1 MVDLLRVDRD
11 LAHLEQGHV
20 VSSRDRAGSLRA
32 PCGHGAGGR
41 LPPRRPRVVSRI
53 GGWCARRRW
62 IVIVLWIAL
71 LAGVGAAGI
80 LAGGRTNANLT
91 VPGTS
96 AQTGA
101 DLANRAF
108 PTGKGLAGSVV
119 VYGAPGVLREKR
131 VQRAIEKAV
140 KDARTLPRM
149 GSVQSPLEPGGL
161 ISKDASTAVIG
172 LSYDLGAEEVRP
184 ATYRHL
190 QEAMRPLRAVDGLR
204 IAYTGTPAAEEESA
218 TTDISD
224 ALGLVAAMI
233 ILLVAFGTAL
243 AMVSPLLSAVAGL
256 LLGVA
261 TIKLLSAYLQIS
273 SIGPIL
279 ATMIGLGVGI
289 DYAVFLVNRQR
300 ENLLRGVEPL
310 QGIRDAMGT
319 AGRTVLVA
327 GLTVAIALLGLATAQ
342 IPFVTMLG
350 VTASVAVLTAILSAL
365 TLQPALLAVMGQ
377 RVIRKRDRAAPPA
390 TTGEDDVGGGSWGRW
405 ARLVG
410 SHPVPFL
417 LLAVAIL
424 GVLTVPLLQ
433 MRLGQVDAG
442 SDPPGSTTRIAY
454 DQLAKAFGPGFNGP
468 IEVVLHPYAD
478 AGGAKRVVEAIAKD
492 PDVEVVAPPA
502 ISKRDRVVVISV
514 TPKSAPTDD
523 RTQRLVERLP
533 RDVQR
538 VTGPEVRVY
547 ATGVT
552 AGLLNLSDR
561 IAQRLPIFIAAVI
574 LLSFILLLVEFKSVL
589 VPLKAAIMNA
599 LSIGAAYG
607 AIVAIFQWGW
617 GASLIGLEETVM
629 IEAYAPMMMF
639 AILFGLS
646 MDYEVFLISRIREAH
661 LRGASALRSVEVGLS
676 HTARVITAAA
686 LIMITVFLSFVLE
699 DGVIVKMFGIG
710 LATAVLVDATIVR
723 LMLVPST
730 MVLLGEANWWL
741 PGFLRRLL
749 RAPAPAT
756 GPPSA

>member
-1 MVDLLRVDRD
+1 MI
-11 LAHLEQGHV
+11 
-20 VSSRDRAGSLRA
+20 
-32 PCGHGAGGR
+32 
-41 LPPRRPRVVSRI
+41 SRI
-53 GGWCARRRW
+53 GGWCAHRKW
-62 IVIVLWIAL
+62 VVIVLWILL

-80 LAGGRTNANLT
+80 LAGGRANANLT

-108 PTGKGLAGSVV
+108 PTGKGLSGQVV
-119 VYGAPGVLREKR
+119 VYGEPGVLREKR

-149 GSVQSPLEPGGL
+149 ASVQSPLEPGGL
-161 ISKDASTAVIG
+161 VSKDESTAIIG
-172 LSYDLGAEEVRP
+172 LTYAMGAEEVRP

-190 QEAMRPLRAVDGLR
+190 QEAMRPIRALEGVR
-204 IAYTGTPAAEEESA
+204 IAYSGTPAAEEES
-218 TTDISD
+218 TGTDISD

-319 AGRTVLVA
+319 AGRAVLVA

-365 TLQPALLAVMGQ
+365 TLQPALLAVMGR
-377 RVIRKRDRAAPPA
+377 RVIRKRDRGAAPA
-390 TTGEDDVGGGSWGRW
+390 TTGEDEVGGGIWGRW

-478 AGGAKRVVEAIAKD
+478 APGAKRVAEALAKD
-492 PDVEVVAPPA
+492 ADVEVVAPPA
-502 ISKRDRVVVISV
+502 ISKKDKVVVISV
-514 TPKSAPTDD
+514 TPKSAPTDS

-533 RDVQR
+533 GDVQK

-617 GASLIGLEETVM
+617 GASLIGLKETVM
-629 IEAYAPMMMF
+629 IEAYVPMMMF

-661 LRGASALRSVEVGLS
+661 LRGATSLRSVEVGLS

-699 DGVIVKMFGIG
+699 DSVIVKMFGVG

-730 MVLLGEANWWL
+730 MVLLGDANWWL

-749 RAPAPAT
+749 RVPAPAP
-756 GPPSA
+756 PSA

>member
-1 MVDLLRVDRD
+1 M
-11 LAHLEQGHV
+11 
-20 VSSRDRAGSLRA
+20 
-32 PCGHGAGGR
+32 
-41 LPPRRPRVVSRI
+41 VSRI
-53 GGWCARRRW
+53 GGWCAQRKW
-62 IVIVLWIAL
+62 IVVVLWIAL

-80 LAGGRTNANLT
+80 LAGGRANANLT

-204 IAYTGTPAAEEESA
+204 IAYAGTPAAEEESA

-319 AGRTVLVA
+319 AGRAVLVA

-377 RVIRKRDRAAPPA
+377 RVIRKRDRDAPPA
-390 TTGEDDVGGGSWGRW
+390 TTGEDDVGGGIWG
-405 ARLVG
+405 
-410 SHPVPFL
+410 
-417 LLAVAIL
+417 
-424 GVLTVPLLQ
+424 
-433 MRLGQVDAG
+433 
-442 SDPPGSTTRIAY
+442 
-454 DQLAKAFGPGFNGP
+454 
-468 IEVVLHPYAD
+468 
-478 AGGAKRVVEAIAKD
+478 
-492 PDVEVVAPPA
+492 
-502 ISKRDRVVVISV
+502 
-514 TPKSAPTDD
+514 
-523 RTQRLVERLP
+523 
-533 RDVQR
+533 
-538 VTGPEVRVY
+538 
-547 ATGVT
+547 
-552 AGLLNLSDR
+552 
-561 IAQRLPIFIAAVI
+561 
-574 LLSFILLLVEFKSVL
+574 
-589 VPLKAAIMNA
+589 
-599 LSIGAAYG
+599 
-607 AIVAIFQWGW
+607 
-617 GASLIGLEETVM
+617 
-629 IEAYAPMMMF
+629 
-639 AILFGLS
+639 
-646 MDYEVFLISRIREAH
+646 
-661 LRGASALRSVEVGLS
+661 
-676 HTARVITAAA
+676 
-686 LIMITVFLSFVLE
+686 
-699 DGVIVKMFGIG
+699 
-710 LATAVLVDATIVR
+710 
-723 LMLVPST
+723 
-730 MVLLGEANWWL
+730 
-741 PGFLRRLL
+741 
-749 RAPAPAT
+749 
-756 GPPSA
+756 

>member
-1 MVDLLRVDRD
+1 MI
-11 LAHLEQGHV
+11 
-20 VSSRDRAGSLRA
+20 
-32 PCGHGAGGR
+32 
-41 LPPRRPRVVSRI
+41 SRI
-53 GGWCARRRW
+53 GGWCAQRKW
-62 IVIVLWIAL
+62 VVIVLWILL
-71 LAGVGAAGI
+71 LAGVGVAGI
-80 LAGGRTNANLT
+80 LAGGRANANLT

-108 PTGKGLAGSVV
+108 PTGKGLSGQVV
-119 VYGAPGVLREKR
+119 VYGEPGVLRERR

-140 KDARTLPRM
+140 RDARTLPRM
-149 GSVQSPLEPGGL
+149 ASVRSPLEPGGL
-161 ISKDASTAVIG
+161 VSRDQSTAVIG
-172 LSYDLGAEEVRP
+172 LTYDLGAEEVRP

-204 IAYTGTPAAEEESA
+204 IAYSGTPAAEEESA

-319 AGRTVLVA
+319 AGRAVLVA

-365 TLQPALLAVMGQ
+365 TLQPALLAVMG
-377 RVIRKRDRAAPPA
+377 RHIIRKRDREAPPA
-390 TTGEDDVGGGSWGRW
+390 TTGPDDVGGGIWGRW

-410 SHPVPFL
+410 SHPIPFL
-417 LLAVAIL
+417 LLAIAIL

-478 AGGAKRVVEAIAKD
+478 ERGAKRVVEAIAKD
-492 PDVEVVAPPA
+492 ADVEVVAPPA
-502 ISKRDRVVVISV
+502 ISAKDKVVVISV

-533 RDVQR
+533 GDVQR

-547 ATGVT
+547 ATGLT

-561 IAQRLPIFIAAVI
+561 IAQRLPVFIAAVI

-629 IEAYAPMMMF
+629 IEAYVPMMMF

-661 LRGASALRSVEVGLS
+661 LRGASSLRSVEVGLS

-699 DGVIVKMFGIG
+699 DSVIVKMFGIG
-710 LATAVLVDATIVR
+710 LASAVLVDATIVR

-730 MVLLGEANWWL
+730 MVLLGDANWWL

-749 RAPAPAT
+749 RASAPPPA
-756 GPPSA
+756 

>member
-1 MVDLLRVDRD
+1 MI
-11 LAHLEQGHV
+11 
-20 VSSRDRAGSLRA
+20 
-32 PCGHGAGGR
+32 
-41 LPPRRPRVVSRI
+41 SRI
-53 GGWCARRRW
+53 GGWCAQRKW
-62 IVIVLWIAL
+62 VVIVLWIL
-71 LAGVGAAGI
+71 LLVGVGVAGI
-80 LAGGRTNANLT
+80 LAGGRANANLT

-108 PTGKGLAGSVV
+108 PTGKGLSGQVV
-119 VYGAPGVLREKR
+119 VYGEPGVLRERR

-140 KDARTLPRM
+140 RDARTLPRM
-149 GSVQSPLEPGGL
+149 ASVRSPLEPGGL
-161 ISKDASTAVIG
+161 VSRDQSTAVIG
-172 LSYDLGAEEVRP
+172 LTYDLGAEEVRP

-204 IAYTGTPAAEEESA
+204 IAYSGTPAAEEESA

-319 AGRTVLVA
+319 AGRAVLVA

-365 TLQPALLAVMGQ
+365 TLQPALLAVMG
-377 RVIRKRDRAAPPA
+377 RHIIRKRDREAPPA
-390 TTGEDDVGGGSWGRW
+390 TTGPDDVGGGIWGRW

-410 SHPVPFL
+410 SHPIPFL
-417 LLAVAIL
+417 LLAIAIL

-478 AGGAKRVVEAIAKD
+478 ERGAKRVVEAIAKD
-492 PDVEVVAPPA
+492 ADVEVVAPPA
-502 ISKRDRVVVISV
+502 ISAKDKVVVISV

-533 RDVQR
+533 GDVQR

-547 ATGVT
+547 ATGLT

-561 IAQRLPIFIAAVI
+561 IAQRLPVFIAAVI

-629 IEAYAPMMMF
+629 IEAYVPMMMF

-661 LRGASALRSVEVGLS
+661 LRGASSLRSVEVGLS

-699 DGVIVKMFGIG
+699 DSVIVKMFGIG
-710 LATAVLVDATIVR
+710 LASAVLVDATIVR

-730 MVLLGEANWWL
+730 MVLLGDANWWL

-749 RAPAPAT
+749 RASAPPPA
-756 GPPSA
+756 

>member
-1 MVDLLRVDRD
+1 M
-11 LAHLEQGHV
+11 
-20 VSSRDRAGSLRA
+20 
-32 PCGHGAGGR
+32 
-41 LPPRRPRVVSRI
+41 VSRI

-243 AMVSPLLSAVAGL
+243 AMVSPLLSAIAGL

-377 RVIRKRDRAAPPA
+377 RVIRKRDRDAPPA
-390 TTGEDDVGGGSWGRW
+390 TTGEDDVGGGIWGRW

-749 RAPAPAT
+749 RAPTPAT

>member
-1 MVDLLRVDRD
+1 
-11 LAHLEQGHV
+11 
-20 VSSRDRAGSLRA
+20 
-32 PCGHGAGGR
+32 
-41 LPPRRPRVVSRI
+41 VVSRI

>member
-1 MVDLLRVDRD
+1 M
-11 LAHLEQGHV
+11 
-20 VSSRDRAGSLRA
+20 
-32 PCGHGAGGR
+32 
-41 LPPRRPRVVSRI
+41 VSRI
-53 GGWCARRRW
+53 GGWCGRRRW
-62 IVIVLWIAL
+62 IVIVLWIVL

-80 LAGGRTNANLT
+80 LAGGRSNANLT

-96 AQTGA
+96 AQEGA

-108 PTGKGLAGSVV
+108 PTGTGLSGQVV
-119 VYGAPGVLREKR
+119 VYGKPGVVREAR
-131 VQRAIEKAV
+131 VRRAVERAV

-149 GSVQSPLEPGGL
+149 AAVQSPYEPGGL
-161 ISKDASTAVIG
+161 ISEDASTAIIG
-172 LSYDLGAEEVRP
+172 LTYDLSAEEVRP

-190 QEAMRPLRAVDGLR
+190 QDAMRPLRAVEGVR
-204 IAYTGTPAAEEESA
+204 VAYAGTPAAEEE
-218 TTDISD
+218 TTGTDISD
-224 ALGLVAAMI
+224 ALGLVAATI

-256 LLGVA
+256 LLGIA
-261 TIKLLSAYLQIS
+261 TIKLLSSFLQIS
-273 SIGPIL
+273 SVGPIL

-300 ENLLRGVEPL
+300 ENLLRGLEPL
-310 QGIRDAMGT
+310 QAIRESMGT
-319 AGRTVLVA
+319 AGRAVLVA

-365 TLQPALLAVMGQ
+365 TLQPALLAVMGR
-377 RVIRKRDRAAPPA
+377 RVIRKRDRVAPAQAAA
-390 TTGEDDVGGGSWGRW
+390 GDGEIGGGIWGRW

-417 LLAVAIL
+417 LLAIAIL
-424 GVLTVPLLQ
+424 AVLTVPLAQ

-442 SDPPGSTTRIAY
+442 SDPPGSTTRVAY

-468 IEVVLHPYAD
+468 VEVVLHPYAD
-478 AGGAKRVVEAIAKD
+478 AAGAKRVAEALARD

-502 ISKRDRVVVISV
+502 VSKKERVVVLSV
-514 TPKSAPTDD
+514 TPKSAPTDE
-523 RTQRLVERLP
+523 RTQRLVQRLP
-533 RDVQR
+533 ADVQR
-538 VTGPEVRVY
+538 VTGTDVRVY

-561 IAQRLPIFIAAVI
+561 IAQRLPIFIGAVI
-574 LLSFILLLVEFKSVL
+574 ALSFLLLMVEFRSVL
-589 VPLKAAIMNA
+589 VPLKAAVMNA

-617 GASLIGLEETVM
+617 GASLIGLEQTVM
-629 IEAYAPMMMF
+629 IEAYVPMMMF

-646 MDYEVFLISRIREAH
+646 MDYEVFLISRIREEH
-661 LRGASALRSVEVGLS
+661 LRGATTLRSVEVGLS

-686 LIMITVFLSFVLE
+686 LIMITVFLSFVLQ
-699 DGVIVKMFGIG
+699 DSVIVKMFGIG

-730 MVLLGEANWWL
+730 MVLLGDANWWL
-741 PGFLRRLL
+741 PGFLRRIL
-749 RAPAPAT
+749 P
-756 GPPSA
+756 GS

>member
-1 MVDLLRVDRD
+1 M
-11 LAHLEQGHV
+11 
-20 VSSRDRAGSLRA
+20 
-32 PCGHGAGGR
+32 
-41 LPPRRPRVVSRI
+41 VSRI
-53 GGWCARRRW
+53 GGWCAQRKW
-62 IVIVLWIAL
+62 IVIALWIVL
-71 LAGVGAAGI
+71 LAGVGVAGI
-80 LAGGRTNANLT
+80 LAGGRANANLT

-96 AQTGA
+96 AQEGA

-108 PTGKGLAGSVV
+108 PTGKGLSGQVV
-119 VYGAPGVLREKR
+119 VYGEPGVLREKR

-140 KDARTLPRM
+140 RDARTLPRM
-149 GSVQSPLEPGGL
+149 ASVQSPLEPGGL
-161 ISKDASTAVIG
+161 VSRDQSTAVIG
-172 LSYDLGAEEVRP
+172 LTYDLGAEEVRP

-204 IAYTGTPAAEEESA
+204 IAYSGTPAAEEESA

-319 AGRTVLVA
+319 AGRAVLVA

-365 TLQPALLAVMGQ
+365 TLQPALLAVMG
-377 RVIRKRDRAAPPA
+377 RHIIRKRDREAPPA
-390 TTGEDDVGGGSWGRW
+390 TTGPDDVGGGIWGRW

-410 SHPVPFL
+410 SHPIPFL
-417 LLAVAIL
+417 LLAIAIL

-478 AGGAKRVVEAIAKD
+478 ERGAKRVVEAIAKD
-492 PDVEVVAPPA
+492 ADVEVVAPPA
-502 ISKRDRVVVISV
+502 ISAKDKVVVISV

-533 RDVQR
+533 GDVQR

-547 ATGVT
+547 ATGLT

-561 IAQRLPIFIAAVI
+561 IAQRLPVFIAAVI

-617 GASLIGLEETVM
+617 GASLIGLKETVM
-629 IEAYAPMMMF
+629 IEAYVPMMMF

-699 DGVIVKMFGIG
+699 ESVIVKMFGIG

-749 RAPAPAT
+749 RAPAPTA
-756 GPPSA
+756 PPSA